1 MIIIRDTREK
11 VGYWEFDFHGYEML
25 IQKIETGD
33 YTVLGFE
40 DSICIERKKSTS
52 EIAINIG
59 KDKKR
64 FEAELERM
72 KLFKHKYLILEFSVA
87 DLLKFPLCSGLSKEQ
102 QKKVRV
108 RPAFLLKRLNEY
120 EIDYGIQI
128 IFACNKQ
135 NAMEVALDIMKEA
148 VNEKKV

>member
-1 MIIIRDTREK
+1 
-11 VGYWEFDFHGYEML
+11 
-25 IQKIETGD
+25 
-33 YTVLGFE
+33 
-40 DSICIERKKSTS
+40 
-52 EIAINIG
+52 
-59 KDKKR
+59 
-64 FEAELERM
+64 M

-102 QKKVRV
+102 KKKVRV

-128 IFACNKQ
+128 IFAGNKQ